1 MCRFVGWLQKA
12 APPSVPGSG
21 HKTAEE
27 AADSLPIPCRTS
39 QTPKSALTDFYKN
52 ICVVSLILRKVQLF
66 SKNMLDKARFSAYNS
81 TR

>member
-27 AADSLPIPCRTS
+27 AADSLPDEPDAEEC
-39 QTPKSALTDFYKN
+39 P
-52 ICVVSLILRKVQLF
+52 
-66 SKNMLDKARFSAYNS
+66 ARFLQKHLRCLVDSKKS
-81 TR
+81 TTFFQKHA

>member
-27 AADSLPIPCRTS
+27 AAVSLPDEPDAEEY
-39 QTPKSALTDFYKN
+39 PD
-52 ICVVSLILRKVQLF
+52 
-66 SKNMLDKARFSAYNS
+66 
-81 TR
+81 